1 MPTATRVFRWTE
13 VYSVNVAALD
23 QQHQQLFEIVH
34 ELEQAL
40 RAGEGNGC
48 VHAVLAKLINYA
60 GSHFA
65 AEELLMEEHDFP
77 GLSSHRA
84 QHESFRQKIE
94 EFIENDGASKS
105 GVPVSLLLFLQMWLK
120 DHLLKTDRLYSAYLN
135 ARGVR

>member
-1 MPTATRVFRWTE
+1 
-13 VYSVNVAALD
+13 
-23 QQHQQLFEIVH
+23 
-34 ELEQAL
+34 
-40 RAGEGNGC
+40 
-48 VHAVLAKLINYA
+48 
-60 GSHFA
+60 
-65 AEELLMEEHDFP
+65 MEEHDFP